1 MKHNKQS
8 RKYIEFN
15 NKVETSWNTLIVLI
29 GFACIVTTYLYTCI
43 LEQEYID
50 MHTATAYAM
59 EEVEQPKVIQIITT
73 AEHNK
78 EQEKEV
84 ILDKLYKCESMG
96 HATIVGDGGDSL
108 GWYQWQKESLEEVM
122 QQELTDAEYH
132 AIATDFEQSRKW
144 TKYAYFELGQTWR
157 WKICTYKINNGLI

>member
-1 MKHNKQS
+1 MKHNKNS
-8 RKYIEFN
+8 RKLIQFN
-15 NKVETSWNTLIVLI
+15 NKVQTSWNTLIVLV
-29 GFACIVTTYLYTCI
+29 GFAFIVAIYLYTCV

-50 MHTATAYAM
+50 MHTEVAYAA
-59 EEVEQPKVIQIITT
+59 EEVEPKVIQIITT
-73 AEHNK
+73 TEYNK
-78 EQEKEV
+78 EQNKEV

-132 AIATDFEQSRKW
+132 AIATSFEQSRKW
-144 TKYAYFELGQTWR
+144 AEYAYFELGQTWR
-157 WKICTYKINNGLI
+157 WKTCTYKINNGLI